1 MPMQFMVS
9 ADARRRTEMYA
20 GVGDAQ
26 AVAMNP
32 VGQVIG
38 QLNQVESCRD
48 VIYRLLEEYVD
59 ALERVNDLMPSD

>member
-1 MPMQFMVS
+1 
-9 ADARRRTEMYA
+9 
-20 GVGDAQ
+20 
-26 AVAMNP
+26 MNP

-59 ALERVNDLMPSD
+59 ALEHINELVPSD